1 MRKRFLKS
9 VALILALSMMLLSG
23 CGNSKEVSQVNQE
36 NSTGGTEADAVKT
49 TIRVGVATSG
59 FAYPFYVGQE
69 KGFFEKYG
77 IELVIDSY
85 GNGGETIDA
94 TVLQQEDMGEGM
106 DYAIVTRLVEG
117 SNLQILS
124 FMAEA
129 NPTREGLYVQGGIN
143 EIKDIEGKRI
153 AVRKGSINEYVWKL
167 LLDHYEIPEDSV
179 ERVEL
184 SSDAEIITAFVN
196 NDVDAIWIM
205 NVYKD
210 QLDEAGT
217 NYTNLGDL
225 SLVGV
230 SQKAFILMDKAFV
243 EQNPEVTE
251 NFLKGVAEA
260 EQFLLDNPEE
270 SAEIVYKKMA
280 IEKDT
285 ALSDIDNYNWDIR
298 FTQEDYDHLLNLSTW
313 VQENGLTKSAYDVKD
328 FVNYTPLKSAIPD
341 KVNLGE

>member
-1 MRKRFLKS
+1 MKKGITGIVTFVLT
-9 VALILALSMMLLSG
+9 LSMMLLVG
-23 CGNSKEVSQVNQE
+23 CGDAQSASSGSKEES
-36 NSTGGTEADAVKT
+36 GGEGNAEART

-69 KGFFEKYG
+69 KGFFDKYG
-77 IELVIDSY
+77 IDLVIDSY

-106 DYAIVTRLVEG
+106 DYAVVTRLAEG

-129 NPTREGLYVQGGIN
+129 NPAREGLYVQG
-143 EIKDIEGKRI
+143 DISDIQDLEGKRI
-153 AVRKGSINEYVWKL
+153 AVRKGTINEYVWKL
-167 LLDHYEIPEDSV
+167 LLDQYNIPEDSV

-196 NDVDAIWIM
+196 GDADAIWIM
-205 NVYKD
+205 NVYKE

-217 NYTNLGDL
+217 NYNNLGDL

-230 SQKAFILMDKAFV
+230 SQKAFILMDKTFT

-251 NFLKGVAEA
+251 NFLKGVSEA
-260 EQFLLDNPEE
+260 ERYIAENPEE
-270 SAEIVYKKMA
+270 SAEIIYKNMA
-280 IEKDT
+280 IEEESARK
-285 ALSDIDNYNWDIR
+285 DIDNYNWDIR
-298 FTQEDYDHLLNLSTW
+298 FTQEDYEHLVNLSSW
-313 VQENGLTKSAYDVKD
+313 VQENGLTKAAYDIED
-328 FVNYTPLKSAIPD
+328 FINYAPLKNALPD
-341 KVNLGE
+341 KVDLGE